1 MEDYWFLLLE
11 MLRKE
16 QEDIHQENRL
26 RLEIE
31 PPMKKDSEDRAN
43 QEKEQKRVIIL
54 DI

>member
-1 MEDYWFLLLE
+1 VEDYWFLLLE

-16 QEDIHQENRL
+16 QEDNQQENRL

-31 PPMKKDSEDRAN
+31 PPMKKDIEDKAK